1 MSLSSFLFTLSA
13 SAALEAELT
22 VARARETA
30 IARIHSFLPVR
41 SVTSST
47 ATTVH
52 CSWTHSSCI
61 SRAPR
66 TRAIQDPS
74 PNSLGPPSFP

>member
-1 MSLSSFLFTLSA
+1 MSFSSFLLTCSA

-52 CSWTHSSCI
+52 CSWTQNSFI
-61 SRAPR
+61 SRALR
-66 TRAIQDPS
+66 TRAIQGPS